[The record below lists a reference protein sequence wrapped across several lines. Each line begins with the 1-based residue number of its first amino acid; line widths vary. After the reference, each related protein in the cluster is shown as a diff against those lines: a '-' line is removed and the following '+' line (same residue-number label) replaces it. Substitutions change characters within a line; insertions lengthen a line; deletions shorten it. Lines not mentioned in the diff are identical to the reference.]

1 VVTQNIHELCPQD
14 FKTIIDD
21 NNVFQLSVLRLMKCN
36 SYLLPEHLRN
46 ILCLSIDESYSERE
60 DIIIDTDRPLL
71 NAKILEEV
79 TQLQPFYV

>member
-1 VVTQNIHELCPQD
+1 
-14 FKTIIDD
+14 
-21 NNVFQLSVLRLMKCN
+21 MKCN

-46 ILCLSIDESYSERE
+46 ILCLSIDESYSDRE

>member
-1 VVTQNIHELCPQD
+1 VTQNIHELCPQD

-21 NNVFQLSVLRLMKCN
+21 NNVFQPSVLRLMKCH

-46 ILCLSIDESYSERE
+46 SLCLSIDESYSERE